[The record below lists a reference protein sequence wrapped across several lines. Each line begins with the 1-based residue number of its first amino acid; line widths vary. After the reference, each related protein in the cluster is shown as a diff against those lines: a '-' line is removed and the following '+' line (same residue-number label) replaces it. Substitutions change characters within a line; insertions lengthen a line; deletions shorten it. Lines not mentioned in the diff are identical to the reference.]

1 LRRIG
6 KSEVDFENGKK
17 EKILEKKV
25 RVECVDFFFVLV
37 ALVELCVCGRQP
49 GGCPVFFLGGPVI
62 RSAGVL

>member
-49 GGCPVFFLGGPVI
+49 GGCPVFF
-62 RSAGVL
+62 